1 VQVMQSSYCTLP
13 EVAKRLRV
21 SRRTIYRWV
30 QSGELSAHKLG
41 PDRPGVE
48 WRIGQDDLEEF
59 LEAHRGRRTAR

>member
-1 VQVMQSSYCTLP
+1 VQVMQSSYYTLP

-41 PDRPGVE
+41 PDRPVSSG
-48 WRIGQDDLEEF
+48 GSDKM
-59 LEAHRGRRTAR
+59 T